1 MGLCQEAIF
10 LQISENTCLQY
21 ILLPSSFQF
30 FKISRSS
37 KDEKCKGGQEAEGGG
52 EVDGKQ

>member
-1 MGLCQEAIF
+1 MNLRKHVF
-10 LQISENTCLQY
+10 LIHIITLFFP
-21 ILLPSSFQF
+21 I

-37 KDEKCKGGQEAEGGG
+37 KDKKHKDEGAQEAEGGG